1 MGLGLALEDRV
12 LGGGAVVEPVEEHVV
27 LGVDE
32 ELVRVR
38 VGVRVRVMARARV
51 RVRVRVRVLVQQDR
65 VVLAMAI
72 GGGLEGEE
80 LGVGEQL
87 HADPLAA
94 RLGCEAA
101 VPELL
106 IDRGQLPEAP
116 GAVPLHVL
124 RHAARLLGHGSDE
137 RSASRPEHAAQRPG
151 GGAHLVGARVRV
163 RLRVRGRGRGRS
175 RGRVQG

>member
-1 MGLGLALEDRV
+1 M
-12 LGGGAVVEPVEEHVV
+12 
-27 LGVDE
+27 
-32 ELVRVR
+32 
-38 VGVRVRVMARARV
+38 
-51 RVRVRVRVLVQQDR
+51 QQDR
-65 VVLAMAI
+65 VVLTMAI

-124 RHAARLLGHGSDE
+124 L
-137 RSASRPEHAAQRPG
+137 
-151 GGAHLVGARVRV
+151 RVRV
-163 RLRVRGRGRGRS
+163 RVRVRPS
-175 RGRVQG
+175 P

>member
-1 MGLGLALEDRV
+1 MLGLANPNPKPKP
-12 LGGGAVVEPVEEHVV
+12 EPKPKP
-27 LGVDE
+27 D
-32 ELVRVR
+32 
-38 VGVRVRVMARARV
+38 
-51 RVRVRVRVLVQQDR
+51 
-65 VVLAMAI
+65 
-72 GGGLEGEE
+72 

-124 RHAARLLGHGSDE
+124 L
-137 RSASRPEHAAQRPG
+137 
-151 GGAHLVGARVRV
+151 RVRV
-163 RLRVRGRGRGRS
+163 RARVRG
-175 RGRVQG
+175 